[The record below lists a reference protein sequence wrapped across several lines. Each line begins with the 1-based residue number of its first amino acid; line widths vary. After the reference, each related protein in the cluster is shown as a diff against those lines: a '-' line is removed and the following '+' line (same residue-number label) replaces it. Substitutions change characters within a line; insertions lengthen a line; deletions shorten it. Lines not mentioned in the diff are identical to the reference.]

1 MLVIRYEY
9 FNNQRFHCL
18 HQCFFLRIGVSPFT
32 VTLARSQVVSFSQP
46 ILQADHRLFIKNPL
60 GNFNFQA
67 YNEPLHNLAWVFV
80 DYFVSSHLHFSTWQ
94 LSTYN
99 IQTFLIFIL

>member
-9 FNNQRFHCL
+9 FNNQRFDCL
-18 HQCFFLRIGVSPFT
+18 HQYVFFLRIGVSPFT

-67 YNEPLHNLAWVFV
+67 YNEPLEDLAWVFV
-80 DYFVSSHLHFSTWQ
+80 GLFCLFTPP
-94 LSTYN
+94 
-99 IQTFLIFIL
+99 FLYLAT